1 MKLKNEMLT
10 HMMDDSQIMV
20 STDKNVFSGIVTS
33 NSTAAYIVDLL
44 KEDTTPEKIK
54 QALFEKYD
62 APAEIISQD
71 VDDIIEKLR
80 SIGVIEE

>member
-10 HMMDDSQIMV
+10 HMIDDSQIMV

-44 KEDTTPEKIK
+44 KDDTTPEKIK
-54 QALFEKYD
+54 KALCEKYD
-62 APAEIISQD
+62 APEDVISKD
-71 VDDIIEKLR
+71 VDTIIEKLR

>member
-1 MKLKNEMLT
+1 MKLKKEMLT

-54 QALFEKYD
+54 QALMDKYD